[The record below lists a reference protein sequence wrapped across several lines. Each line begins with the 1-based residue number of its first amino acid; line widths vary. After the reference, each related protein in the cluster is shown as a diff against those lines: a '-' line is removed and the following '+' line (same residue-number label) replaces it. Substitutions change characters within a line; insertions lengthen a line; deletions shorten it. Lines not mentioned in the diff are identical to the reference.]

1 MRIFFDTCTIIDYL
15 CNRKNAQLVD
25 EILSYAEEREW
36 ECFISVGSFY
46 TMTYLLE
53 LYLKHNGFSD
63 KEQRIDRLREILEDV
78 LDTFTIADIFTED
91 LLMSVKN
98 TAFTDLED
106 SYQYHAAIAA
116 SCKWLVTINISDFK
130 NANLDKVKIVT
141 PSDFIELMRG
151 T

>member
-25 EILSYAEEREW
+25 EILSYVEEREW

-53 LYLKHNGFSD
+53 LYLKHNGLTD
-63 KEQRIDRLREILEDV
+63 KEQRIDRLRKILEDV
-78 LDTFTIADIFTED
+78 LDTFAIADIFTED

-106 SYQYHAAIAA
+106 SCQYHAAIAA
-116 SCKWLVTINISDFK
+116 SCEWLVTINISDFK
-130 NANLDKVKIVT
+130 NANQDKVKVVT
-141 PSDFIELMRG
+141 PLDFIELMRDL
-151 T
+151 